1 MAETVIIDRPSTEPA
16 SLPAIVEARATAI
29 ARAEA
34 AAGHVKVKTEM
45 LQLRLMEKR
54 KELVRRADVDAL
66 IDGKP
71 VSP

>member
-1 MAETVIIDRPSTEPA
+1 
-16 SLPAIVEARATAI
+16 
-29 ARAEA
+29 
-34 AAGHVKVKTEM
+34 M